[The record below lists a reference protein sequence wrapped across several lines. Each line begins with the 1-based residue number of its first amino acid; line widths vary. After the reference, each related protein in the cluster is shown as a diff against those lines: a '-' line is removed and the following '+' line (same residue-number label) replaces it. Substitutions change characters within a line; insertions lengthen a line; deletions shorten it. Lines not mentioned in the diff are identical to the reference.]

1 MKKIVILTMLIFFVS
16 TIITPFSNA
25 DTQTKSPVQIANER
39 GQNISEGFEP
49 EGAVNISQTG
59 QVLYDY
65 NMDKKWYPASMSK
78 LMTMYLT
85 LKAVKD
91 GKLSLDDTVKISEDN
106 YRMSTLPELSNT
118 KLYPGETYTIRE
130 LLQITVSASSNA
142 AALILANQVSDSTS
156 DFTDKMNETA
166 KDIGMNHT
174 HFVNPTGAENRLLES
189 FAPERYKDETRSTA
203 TARDFA
209 ILSQRVVQDT
219 PKVLDFTKAIAP
231 TQHGVTY
238 YTFNWSLEGSEL
250 SLPGTDG
257 LKTGSSDVADYNHT
271 LTTKRDG
278 FRIDQAIMGAGDF
291 KNLGGDKERNKIGNS
306 LMNQSF
312 EQYKYVKVISK
323 GEHKINGKTYFVEK
337 DLYDVLPQDFTKDD
351 YKYVIEDGK
360 LHIDYDRT
368 FISKDYG
375 PPAVD
380 VNRPLTHKATT
391 FAKSSWSEH
400 PVLTIIGSA
409 FVVAALAIVIYM
421 IMELFRRKK

>member
-1 MKKIVILTMLIFFVS
+1 MLIFFVS

-271 LTTKRDG
+271 LTTKSDG

-312 EQYKYVKVISK
+312 EQYKYVKVMSK

-337 DLYDVLPQDFTKDD
+337 DLYDILPQDFTKDD
-351 YKYVIEDGK
+351 YKYVIEDSK

>member
-156 DFTDKMNETA
+156 DFTDKMNKTA

-312 EQYKYVKVISK
+312 EQYKYVKVMSK

-337 DLYDVLPQDFTKDD
+337 DLYDVLPQDFTKGD

-375 PPAVD
+375 PPSVD

-400 PVLTIIGSA
+400 PVLTIIGGA